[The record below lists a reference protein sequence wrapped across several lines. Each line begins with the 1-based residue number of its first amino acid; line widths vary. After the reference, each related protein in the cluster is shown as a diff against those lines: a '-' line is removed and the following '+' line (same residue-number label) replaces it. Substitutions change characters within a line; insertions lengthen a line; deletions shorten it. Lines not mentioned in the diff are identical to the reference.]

1 LYEDRRVIASEN
13 PFHSFRIGFGTDLH
27 CLEPGDGVMLGGV
40 KIPCG
45 YQCHAVSDGDVVL
58 HALVDA
64 LLGCAA
70 LGDIG
75 EHSPEH
81 AVIKGESSRR
91 FVEAALAMLAD
102 AGFAPINVDC
112 VIDLEHVR
120 LAESKA
126 AIRTGVARL
135 LRLDESRVN
144 IKAKTAEGLGP
155 VGEGKAVAAQVV
167 ALAGTLRPE
176 DE

>member
-1 LYEDRRVIASEN
+1 MTAQKN
-13 PFHSFRIGFGTDLH
+13 PFHPVRVGFGTDLH
-27 CLEPGDGVMLGGV
+27 RLEPGDGVTLGGV
-40 KIPCG
+40 TIPCA
-45 YQCHAVSDGDVVL
+45 YRCRAVSDGDVVL

-75 EHSPEH
+75 EHFPES
-81 AVIKGESSRR
+81 AVTQGESSRR

-102 AGFAPINVDC
+102 AGLEPVNVDC

-120 LAESKA
+120 LAEYKA
-126 AIRTGVARL
+126 AIRRSVARL
-135 LRLDESRVN
+135 LGLDESRVN

-155 VGEGKAVAAQVV
+155 VGEGKAVAAQVA
-167 ALAGTLRPE
+167 ALAAMTEPE
-176 DE
+176 AGK